1 MGNIAK
7 KLDLDLS
14 LLSPEEKAALAHD
27 LIEELDGEADL
38 NSEEIWREEAERR
51 YREFKL
57 GQLSTDAGSDV
68 FERARNKLAQ

>member
-14 LLSPEEKAALAHD
+14 RLSPEEKAALAHD

-38 NSEEIWREEAERR
+38 SSEEIWREEAERR
-51 YREFKL
+51 YRDFKL
-57 GQLSTDAGSDV
+57 GQLSAELGSFV
-68 FERARNKLAQ
+68 FERARKKLPR